1 MARMLPDFSS
11 NPFRVK
17 QGRHRFGLCL
27 FSAEYYIRFR
37 IVVPPEGY
45 LAEVQDLCKKH
56 NVLLI
61 CDEIQTVR
69 ATVYQNFALAE
80 FPSL

>member
-1 MARMLPDFSS
+1 MARMLPHFSS

-17 QGRHRFGLCL
+17 QGRHRFSLCL
-27 FSAEYYIRFR
+27 ISAEHCIRFR

-45 LAEVQDLCKKH
+45 LAEVEDLCKKH

-69 ATVYQNFALAE
+69 VTIYQDLALAE
-80 FPSL
+80 FPLI